1 MQILQ
6 ISKIILNFATNK
18 CRQSVMKLNKQI
30 FSIFIAAAAIAAP
43 IEIIAAEAVAPG
55 QVSSVQQ
62 DTPQVKAQPG
72 GVNIEIPGEQPRHV
86 AIYAITGQVV
96 KQFNANPGSTYV
108 ELPAGYYIVRVANL
122 SIKIVVK

>member
-1 MQILQ
+1 
-6 ISKIILNFATNK
+6 
-18 CRQSVMKLNKQI
+18 MKLNKQI

-43 IEIIAAEAVAPG
+43 IEIVAAEAVAPG

>member
-1 MQILQ
+1 
-6 ISKIILNFATNK
+6 
-18 CRQSVMKLNKQI
+18 MKLNKQI

-43 IEIIAAEAVAPG
+43 IEIISAESTAPG
-55 QVSSVQQ
+55 QVTSVQ

-72 GVNIEIPGEQPRHV
+72 GVNIEIPGDQPRHV
-86 AIYAITGQVV
+86 AVYAITGQVV

-122 SIKIVVK
+122 SVKIVVK